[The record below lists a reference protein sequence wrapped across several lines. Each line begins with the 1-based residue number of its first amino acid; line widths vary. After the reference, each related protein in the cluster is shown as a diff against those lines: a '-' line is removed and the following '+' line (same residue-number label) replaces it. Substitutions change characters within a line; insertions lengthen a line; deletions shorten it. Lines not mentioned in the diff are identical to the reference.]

1 MLNTFH
7 KTVFERSF
15 ARLWARWQYILT
27 TFDGERGRKPF
38 CGGPCTR
45 SSHLKAA
52 PHPPARTE
60 ASTMSGA
67 VRTPPS
73 LAERSEEDK
82 CRRLGR
88 AREHAGSLNIGGG
101 QGYTKVHMGT
111 LGTQG
116 YTGVHRGT
124 QGYSIHTG
132 VRTQGCTGVHRG
144 TVHMDTQDYTGL
156 HRGTQGYTG
165 VRFGKQGCTGVHRG
179 TQGYTEVHRGSLR

>member
-1 MLNTFH
+1 
-7 KTVFERSF
+7 
-15 ARLWARWQYILT
+15 
-27 TFDGERGRKPF
+27 
-38 CGGPCTR
+38 
-45 SSHLKAA
+45 
-52 PHPPARTE
+52 
-60 ASTMSGA
+60 MSGA

-88 AREHAGSLNIGGG
+88 VREHAGSLNIGGG

-124 QGYSIHTG
+124 
-132 VRTQGCTGVHRG
+132 VRRGTVYILYRGTQGCTGVHRG
-144 TVHMDTQDYTGL
+144 THGYTGL
-156 HRGTQGYTG
+156 HRGTQHRGTQGYTG

-179 TQGYTEVHRGSLR
+179 TQGFASVNRGAAKRTGRTPCLRYVEAIIYILPRLPTTSQQQLTTSFPASPSLSLLSFDHSVWSGPRSQTA

>member
-88 AREHAGSLNIGGG
+88 VREHAGSLNIGGG
-101 QGYTKVHMGT
+101 QGYTKVPWVRW
-111 LGTQG
+111 
-116 YTGVHRGT
+116 VHRGA
-124 QGYSIHTG
+124 QGYIG
-132 VRTQGCTGVHRG
+132 VSLFAKLVSAFSGRYLHFFDWNPSDFWELCPSFLTQETRV
-144 TVHMDTQDYTGL
+144 
-156 HRGTQGYTG
+156 
-165 VRFGKQGCTGVHRG
+165 
-179 TQGYTEVHRGSLR
+179 